1 MPGGLSDDG
10 RSAIVETTA
19 VDINAEGNCVRC
31 ADQLHQLELAWL
43 WKRRPWWVRLR
54 PTRED
59 FRSYAV
65 VAGILTV
72 IATPVLFLVREMA
85 ETQLAPEEFARIA
98 IALRGGFAG
107 PDGTNYL
114 NTVFGGAYIRG
125 SVASAPG
132 HQPSRLIDT
141 WATVRVPGWRSADG
155 MLPVELDFALPND
168 LTVNR
173 VILRPHPGE
182 PQSTWVREFRVE
194 VSTSNPDGPYTQ
206 LVAGELDHAKISD
219 VRPSEAT
226 GRTTEAQP
234 VEDRLNV
241 PVFDVPETGVHWVR
255 LRILSNGGNDAY
267 TSLAELEL
275 LYASRAA
282 VLAPTS
288 ATTGVSV
295 TGSRRTPS

>member
-1 MPGGLSDDG
+1 M
-10 RSAIVETTA
+10 
-19 VDINAEGNCVRC
+19 RC
-31 ADQLHQLELAWL
+31 ADQLHQLELARL
-43 WKRRPWWVRLR
+43 LRRRPWWVRLR

-59 FRSYAV
+59 LRSYAV

-72 IATPVLFLVREMA
+72 IATPVLLLVREMA

-107 PDGTNYL
+107 PDGTNYM
-114 NTVFGGAYIRG
+114 NTVFGGAYLRA
-125 SVASAPG
+125 SVASVPG

-141 WATVRVPGWRSADG
+141 WATVRVPGWRSAG
-155 MLPVELDFALPND
+155 GTLPIELDFVLPND

-173 VILRPHPGE
+173 VILRPHPGD

-194 VSTSNPDGPYTQ
+194 VSTSSPAGPYTL
-206 LVAGELDHAKISD
+206 LVAGELDHAKMAE
-219 VRPSEAT
+219 VRPADAP
-226 GRTTEAQP
+226 GRANEAQP

-241 PVFDVPETGVHWVR
+241 PVFDVPETTVRWVR
-255 LRILSNGGNDAY
+255 LQILSNGGSDAY

-275 LYASRAA
+275 LYASR
-282 VLAPTS
+282 VTVQAPTT

-295 TGSRRTPS
+295 TGSRRPPS